1 MIDLRLNHLYARSNK
16 SRGAL
21 MGVGTISNA
30 VYDRI
35 GGVLERALTGLTYE
49 QLTTQPAG
57 RESNPIGWIA
67 WHLIR
72 TQDHNY
78 SILADKASLWIENEW
93 HKQFNLPQDRGTG
106 NGDSLDQVRSFDPI
120 SSELLLSYHKAARE
134 RSREYLENLSEEDL
148 DRPSPESMRERDQ
161 VVKVTIARVTGDLM
175 QHIGQIAYIRG
186 LVDEHGWYGA

>member
-1 MIDLRLNHLYARSNK
+1 
-16 SRGAL
+16 

-35 GGVLERALTGLTYE
+35 GGVLERALTDLTHE
-49 QLTTQPAG
+49 QLTIQPAG
-57 RESNPIGWIA
+57 PESNPIGWIA

-78 SILADKASLWIENEW
+78 SILTDKSTLWVSQEW
-93 HKQFNLPQDRGTG
+93 YKYFNLSENIGTG
-106 NGDSLDQVRSFDPI
+106 NGDSLEQVRQFNPI
-120 SSELLLSYHKAARE
+120 NSELLLSYYRAVRE
-134 RSREYLENLSEEDL
+134 RSREYLENLNEGDL
-148 DRPSPESMRERDQ
+148 DCPSPEPMRERDQ
-161 VVKVTIARVTGDLM
+161 VIRVTIARVTGDLM